1 MNLLN
6 KKVRLLSE
14 DEIYPGMFDLPK
26 GLFMLT
32 VIFSHCM
39 GMFFHVYEHETTS
52 NFIASCFITVYNVL
66 EGSTIPLLFLIC
78 GFGWRKRT
86 MQKTIKAEGS
96 WFLRPYLLV
105 SAIIFLSGLI
115 AALVNKASLGSAAVY
130 FGTPFLLGLC
140 PGQIPYFGIETIPIG
155 VLWCMVTYVFSGIL
169 LNAVLHAREG
179 WAQWVIIVLLAAVG
193 VMLKNVAL
201 PFCFQQALVCT
212 GYMYVGYR
220 IKKSDMLAKEVPL
233 YMLVFVIPF
242 VLISFKGNYLDFSAH
257 IWTNG
262 LSDLF
267 FALLGAFLLLILLM
281 KCNDWQ
287 GKFIEWIRWIGRNIF
302 FVCCAHNVWIMVPQI
317 FLGFSGYSL
326 DRLLEL
332 PKGQK
337 IVWILL
343 LSAIQLLLA
352 CGSVYLV
359 KKIQSRSK
367 KNPAAASSSGI

>member
-1 MNLLN
+1 MSLLN
-6 KKVRLLSE
+6 KRVRLLSE

-26 GLFMLT
+26 GIFMLM
-32 VIFSHCM
+32 VIFSHCV
-39 GMFFHVYEHETTS
+39 GMFFHVYAHETTS
-52 NFIASCFITVYNVL
+52 NFIASCFITVYNIW

-86 MQKTIKAEGS
+86 MHKTIKAQGS

-105 SAIIFLSGLI
+105 AAIVFLSGLI
-115 AALVNKASLGSAAVY
+115 AAFINQVDMKYAAIF

-179 WAQWVIIVLLAAVG
+179 WAQWVIIVLLAAIG

-233 YMLVFVIPF
+233 YLLVLVIPF
-242 VLISFKGNYLDFSAH
+242 VLIAFKGNYMDFSGH

-281 KCNDWQ
+281 KCNACR
-287 GKFIEWIRWIGRNIF
+287 GKAIEWIRWIGRNIF
-302 FVCCAHNVWIMVPQI
+302 FICCAHEIFIMVPQF
-317 FLGFSGYSL
+317 FLHFSGYPL
-326 DRLLEL
+326 DHLLEL
-332 PKGQK
+332 PKGQR
-337 IVWILL
+337 IMGILL
-343 LSAIQLLLA
+343 LFALQLLLA
-352 CGSVYLV
+352 CGSVYWV
-359 KKIQSRSK
+359 KKAQNHAK
-367 KNPAAASSSGI
+367 KNRAAASSSGI